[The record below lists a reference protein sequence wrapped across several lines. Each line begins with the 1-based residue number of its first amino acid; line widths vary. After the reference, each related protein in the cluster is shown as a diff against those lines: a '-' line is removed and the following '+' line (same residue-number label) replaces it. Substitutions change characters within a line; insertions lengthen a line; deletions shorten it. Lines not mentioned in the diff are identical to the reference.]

1 MTSRAATFLVEAT
14 DDLDAVRAAVR
25 DLATQYGAPAAVVAL
40 KEDDLLVGAQ
50 LRREWRCGGPRPHDL
65 PVFCDMAFP
74 PTQGEVLPLGRLSA
88 ACACSQHSIP
98 HGHRFDI
105 SHDRRQSVILG
116 QRRKPA
122 VSTR

>member
-74 PTQGEVLPLGRLSA
+74 PTQGEVLPLGAYPPRVPA
-88 ACACSQHSIP
+88 ANI
-98 HGHRFDI
+98 RYRTDI
-105 SHDRRQSVILG
+105 G
-116 QRRKPA
+116 
-122 VSTR
+122 STFHTTGGNQ